1 MKRITRSGWCATML
15 ASGFMLGC
23 SGDSGTNGSPNGLSI
38 RATSSLTFA
47 PAVLNAKTGEP
58 VTFIFGSVG
67 HTVVFTAVAGKP
79 QDITATT
86 SNKNVIRTFSTPG
99 DFPYHCTIHS
109 QMTGSV
115 HVTVAPLS
123 GAY

>member
-1 MKRITRSGWCATML
+1 MMPITRSVLCATIL
-15 ASGFMLGC
+15 AAALVLGC
-23 SGDSGTNGSPNGLSI
+23 SGDSGTNGSPNGPSI
-38 RATSSLTFA
+38 QATPSLTFT
-47 PAVLNAKTGEP
+47 PAVLNANTGGP

-86 SNKNVIRTFSTPG
+86 SNQNVIRTFSTPG

-115 HVTVAPLS
+115 HVTAAPLS